1 MRVISQRKIKDFYG
15 QPGNGEA
22 KIPLLHWYNTV
33 ANRDY
38 RSFSQIRE
46 DFRDTV
52 RENGLCVFNLEEGR
66 YKIATSIYFDT
77 GCVYVRFVG
86 TTAASEALVDDRQ
99 EETRQD
105 EHIGD
110 TI

>member
-22 KIPLLHWYNTV
+22 KIPLLHWYHIV
-33 ANRDY
+33 ESRDY
-38 RSFSQIRE
+38 RSFSQILE
-46 DFRDTV
+46 DFRDTT
-52 RENGLCVFNLEEGR
+52 RGNGQYIFSLEEGK

-86 TTAASEALVDDRQ
+86 TTADCEALVDDRQ